1 MNTTSTAQRW
11 GVGMV
16 EKDYC
21 IAIAEGARRVRR
33 DVRLLQR
40 RREAAAKNFL
50 VGTLVS
56 WQHSRRHMIHKGVI
70 VEVVP
75 AGKYPN
81 WWDGLK
87 VRGYYR
93 EIESYVVRAEDGRHY
108 WPITAKLQKCNAPV
122 HS

>member
-1 MNTTSTAQRW
+1 
-11 GVGMV
+11 MV

-21 IAIAEGARRVRR
+21 TALADGARRVRR
-33 DVRLLQR
+33 DARLLQR
-40 RREAAAKNFL
+40 RRARVARHYQ
-50 VGTLVS
+50 VGMAVT
-56 WQHSRRHMIHKGVI
+56 WQHSMRHMIHKGII

-81 WWDGLK
+81 WWDGLR
-87 VRGYYR
+87 VRGFYR

-122 HS
+122 QS

>member
-1 MNTTSTAQRW
+1 MSTISTVCGW

-21 IAIAEGARRVRR
+21 TALANGAGRVRR

-40 RREAAAKNFL
+40 RREGVAKNYQ

-56 WQHSRRHMIHKGVI
+56 WQHSRCHMIHRGVI
-70 VEVVP
+70 VEVVT

-122 HS
+122 QS